1 MKKIFKISFLILCIL
16 TLNILTGCTKKYTVT
31 FITNSDTVIENQTV
45 EKGEKATEPINPIK
59 EGYIFDGWYLDNE
72 KWSFIGYSVT
82 DNIELVAKWNI
93 ITYKITYDLNG
104 GRLLE
109 SNPKTYTVED
119 EITLNNPTK
128 VGYTFIGWTSEDI
141 LEPQL
146 NVTIKNEIND
156 KYFVANYE
164 KNEYTEYTS
173 KTYDWITPQTDSL
186 KLTQDYK
193 GKDFIKD
200 GIGEVTPVRYVDGD
214 TTVFKTSSGESF
226 TVRYNGIN
234 TPESTYRIEPWGHAA
249 SKYNK
254 QLYADALKAGAKIVL
269 QTEDMKTRLDST
281 GQRFLA
287 WVWLV
292 YPNGDSKLVNL
303 EMAELGYAHVKSAS
317 GTQYESYFTQAIF
330 DISLKKL
337 RIYGE
342 KDPAY
347 DYSNEAKAMSI
358 KEIRDIYGTKEAI
371 NKNSSEGFSSPLIK
385 ISGIVVRKNG
395 QTNAYIQQYD
405 EETDKYYGIYV
416 YGGYNAINKLI
427 LGASVEITAKIGYY
441 YGSLQ
446 ITDLISDQKIRV
458 FSINNFDSISV
469 IDENASELDIYD
481 YYKIGNLIK
490 LEGLTV
496 QRYNDADNTS
506 ATTLYCKT
514 ADGEEFN
521 IRIDQSVALY
531 DPETGER
538 IIGGAYFQG
547 KTFKSIIGVL
557 CYYNGNPDNNK
568 YDEGKLQLALTDM
581 ADVVFE

>member
-1 MKKIFKISFLILCIL
+1 MKKILTYLFLLVCL
-16 TLNILTGCTKKYTVT
+16 LSLASCKKC
-31 FITNSDTVIENQTV
+31 N
-45 EKGEKATEPINPIK
+45 KPTEHTEHYDNDK
-59 EGYIFDGWYLDNE
+59 NGYCDECNE
-72 KWSFIGYSVT
+72 K
-82 DNIELVAKWNI
+82 
-93 ITYKITYDLNG
+93 
-104 GRLLE
+104 LE
-109 SNPKTYTVED
+109 
-119 EITLNNPTK
+119 NNQEEEK
-128 VGYTFIGWTSEDI
+128 NYTSE
-141 LEPQL
+141 
-146 NVTIKNEIND
+146 
-156 KYFVANYE
+156 
-164 KNEYTEYTS
+164 
-173 KTYDWITPQTDSL
+173 TYNWVTPQTDSL
-186 KLTQDYK
+186 KLKEDYK
-193 GKDFIKD
+193 GKDFIAD

-214 TTVFKTSSGESF
+214 TTVFRTSKGVEF

-254 QLYADALKAGAKIVL
+254 QLYAAEIQKGAKIVL
-269 QTEDMKTRLDST
+269 QTEDMLTRLDST
-281 GQRFLA
+281 GKRYLA
-287 WVWLV
+287 WIWLV
-292 YPNGDSKLVNL
+292 YPSGDSRLVNL

-317 GTQYESYFTQAIF
+317 GTQYESYFTKAIF

-371 NKNSSEGFSSPLIK
+371 NTNSSEGFSSPLIK

-458 FSINNFDSISV
+458 FSVNNFDSISV
-469 IDENASELDIYD
+469 VDENISELDNIYA
-481 YYKIGNLIK
+481 YEKIGTLVRV
-490 LEGLTV
+490 EGLTV
-496 QRYNDADNTS
+496 TGYNDSDNTS
-506 ATTLYCKT
+506 ATTLYCSYKA
-514 ADGEEFN
+514 ADGSTKRFN
-521 IRIDQSVALY
+521 VRIDQSVALY
-531 DPETGER
+531 DPETGEQ

-547 KTFKSIIGVL
+547 KTFKSIIGIV
-557 CYYNGNPDNNK
+557 CYYNGNPDNPN
-568 YDEGKLQLALTDM
+568 YDEGHLQLALTDM